1 MTDTTD
7 DTKRRAYWAEQ
18 MEAGYELVQRIIP
31 FEVEECGEGLADI
44 HAAAEAGGV
53 EMLFSDSKIVD
64 DLDRIFYIREG
75 LVEDVVAIGRDM
87 NARGWVLKIE
97 DGYRTRDMQT
107 RLGRKPEVFDAI
119 VQKCAWEHGG
129 TPPPELVFRRA
140 FVLTANLPKVGTHMS
155 ASAIDISVFNRD
167 DKTEVWRGGPYIEMS
182 ERTPMRSP
190 FISAEHLENRLAITA
205 LMEARGFVHFPFEF
219 WHFNQGDAMAHTL
232 ASLPAPA
239 RYGPVD
245 WNPQTNTVTPYFD
258 ALGPLNPLEKLEG
271 EITVALRRAASA
283 RQ

>member
-1 MTDTTD
+1 
-7 DTKRRAYWAEQ
+7 
-18 MEAGYELVQRIIP
+18 
-31 FEVEECGEGLADI
+31 VEECGEGLADI
-44 HAAAEAGGV
+44 RAAAVAGGV

-87 NARGWVLKIE
+87 NARGWILKIE

-107 RLGRKPEVFDAI
+107 RLGRKPEVFDGI

-140 FVLTANLPKVGTHMS
+140 LVLVANIPKAGTHMS

-167 DKTEVWRGGPYIEMS
+167 DRTEIWRGGPYIEMS

-205 LMEARGFVHFPFEF
+205 MMEAHGFVHFPFEY
-219 WHFNQGDAMAHTL
+219 WHFNQADAMAHTL
-232 ASLPAPA
+232 ANLPAPA
-239 RYGPVD
+239 QYGPVD
-245 WNPQTNTVTPYFD
+245 WDPQTNTVTPYTD
-258 ALGPLNPLEKLEG
+258 ALGPLNPLETMEK
-271 EITVALRRAASA
+271 EITAALCRVESSEVVA
-283 RQ
+283 